1 MMKQTK
7 PNVYVGMSA
16 DLIHPGHLSVIEMA
30 RDLGEVT
37 IGLLTDEAIAS
48 YKRLPYMNYEQRKIV
63 IENIKGV
70 SNVIPQNTLDYVPNL
85 LELQPDYVVHGD
97 DWKTGVQRSVRD
109 RVIEVLREWGGE
121 LIEPKY
127 TEGISSTRLNA
138 AMREIGTTPEIRMQR
153 FRRLLASSPIIRVLE
168 VHNGLTS
175 LIVENANFQK
185 GETFVE
191 FDAMWVSSLT
201 DSVAKGKPD
210 NGFVDLTSRVG
221 TIEEALE
228 GTTKPLIF
236 DGDSGGLAE
245 HFVFTV
251 RTLERLGVAAIVIED
266 KEGLKRNSLYGTDVP
281 QTQADPEA
289 FARKITAGK
298 KAQITKDFA
307 VIARIES
314 LILKA
319 GLADALARAQIY
331 IDAGADAIMIHSSEE
346 APDEI
351 LEFCR
356 AYATI
361 DNRVPLVVAPTTYNE
376 ITEEELAEAGVQ
388 VVIYANHLL
397 RSSYPGMVKVA
408 ESILEH
414 GRAKESEQFC
424 MPISECLSLISPTGL

>member
-1 MMKQTK
+1 MKHTK

-175 LIVENANFQK
+175 LIVENSNFQK

-210 NGFVDLTSRVG
+210 NGLVDLTSRVR

-298 KAQITKDFA
+298 KAQITNDFA

>member
-1 MMKQTK
+1 MTKHKK

-37 IGLLTDEAIAS
+37 VGLLTDQAIVS
-48 YKRLPYMNYEQRKIV
+48 YKRLPYMNYEQRKLI

-121 LIEPKY
+121 LVEPEY

-153 FRRLLASSPIIRVLE
+153 FRRLLASSPMIRVLE

-175 LIVENANFQK
+175 LIVENVNFQK
-185 GETFVE
+185 GETLVE

-210 NGFVDLTSRVG
+210 NGLVDLTSRLG

-245 HFVFTV
+245 HFIFTV

-266 KEGLKRNSLYGTDVP
+266 KEGLKRNSLYGTEV
-281 QTQADPEA
+281 QQVQADPEM
-289 FARKITAGK
+289 FGRKITAGK
-298 KAQITKDFA
+298 KAQVTNEFA
-307 VIARIES
+307 IIARIES

-319 GLADALARAQIY
+319 GLEDAIARAQIY
-331 IDAGADAIMIHSSEE
+331 MDAGADGIMIHSREE
-346 APDEI
+346 TPDEI

-356 AYATI
+356 TYATL
-361 DNRVPLVVAPTTYNE
+361 DHRVPLVVAPTTYNE
-376 ITEEELAEAGVQ
+376 ITEQELAAAGVQ

-397 RSSYPGMVKVA
+397 RSSYPGMVNTA
-408 ESILEH
+408 SSILEH
-414 GRAKESEQFC
+414 GRAKEAEQFC
-424 MPISECLSLISPTGL
+424 MPIRECLSLISPTGS

>member
-1 MMKQTK
+1 MTK
-7 PNVYVGMSA
+7 HKKLNVYVGMSA

-37 IGLLTDEAIAS
+37 VGLLTDEAIVS
-48 YKRLPYMNYEQRKIV
+48 YKRLPYMNYEQRKLI

-97 DWKTGVQRSVRD
+97 DWKTGVQRTVRD
-109 RVIEVLREWGGE
+109 RVIEVLRGWGGE
-121 LIEPKY
+121 LVEPEY

-153 FRRLLASSPIIRVLE
+153 FRRLLASSPMIRVLE

-175 LIVENANFQK
+175 LIVENANFKK
-185 GETFVE
+185 GETLVE

-210 NGFVDLTSRVG
+210 NGFVDLTSRLG

-266 KEGLKRNSLYGTDVP
+266 KEGLKRNSLYGTEVH
-281 QTQADPEA
+281 QAQADPET
-289 FARKITAGK
+289 FGRKITAGK
-298 KAQITKDFA
+298 KAQITHEFA
-307 VIARIES
+307 IIARIES

-319 GLADALARAQIY
+319 GLEDALARAQIY
-331 IDAGADAIMIHSSEE
+331 MDAGADGIMIHSREE
-346 APDEI
+346 TPDEI

-356 AYATI
+356 TYATL

-376 ITEEELAEAGVQ
+376 ITEKELAAAGVQ

-397 RSSYPGMVKVA
+397 RSSYPGMVKA
-408 ESILEH
+408 AASILEH
-414 GRAKESEQFC
+414 GRAKEAEQFC
-424 MPISECLSLISPTGL
+424 MPIRECLSLISPTGF

>member
-1 MMKQTK
+1 MKHTK

-210 NGFVDLTSRVG
+210 NGLVDLTSRVR

-298 KAQITKDFA
+298 KAQITNDFA